1 MPPNSTANLSR
12 RDSKVHAG
20 KHGRLRAAGLVGSSI
35 EWYDFFLY
43 GTAAALVFPHVFFPD
58 AEGINGILL
67 SFSTFATGFIA
78 RPIGGLLAGNY
89 GDKLGRK
96 PMVVISLMGMAIFTF
111 AIGCLPSTGSIGLM
125 APILLVTC
133 RFLQGMACGAQWGG
147 LALLLSESAGPKHRA
162 FSGSFMQVGVPCGA
176 LLGNLVFV
184 IVSTS
189 ISHEAF
195 VSWGWRVPF
204 WATALLVP
212 VVMYIQLKIEDSPE
226 FEALKREVSE
236 VSAHKPAVVRAP
248 LWQAV
253 KSNWKTILLASGT
266 LSATNCVFYITI
278 AGALS
283 YGTTYLGMDYNS
295 MLIAA
300 MLSTVVAIPVTL
312 LGGRL
317 ADRIG
322 RRPVIIIGGVGILIW
337 AFPYFAL
344 INAAN
349 MAMFTIAVSV
359 AAIFQSLVYAPVASY
374 FGELFAPQIRFSSVS
389 LAYQL
394 NAIIVSGSTPIVM
407 TWLIAK
413 MDGSTVGIALF
424 VCATAVITIGCAIA
438 LRETNPKEVRQSPT
452 AVPGEHLHANS
463 IGG

>member
-1 MPPNSTANLSR
+1 
-12 RDSKVHAG
+12 
-20 KHGRLRAAGLVGSSI
+20 AGLVGSSI
-35 EWYDFFLY
+35 EWFDFFLY

-359 AAIFQSLVYAPVASY
+359 AAVFQSLVYAPVASY

>member
-312 LGGRL
+312 LGG
-317 ADRIG
+317 
-322 RRPVIIIGGVGILIW
+322 
-337 AFPYFAL
+337 
-344 INAAN
+344 
-349 MAMFTIAVSV
+349 
-359 AAIFQSLVYAPVASY
+359 
-374 FGELFAPQIRFSSVS
+374 
-389 LAYQL
+389 
-394 NAIIVSGSTPIVM
+394 
-407 TWLIAK
+407 
-413 MDGSTVGIALF
+413 
-424 VCATAVITIGCAIA
+424 
-438 LRETNPKEVRQSPT
+438 
-452 AVPGEHLHANS
+452 
-463 IGG
+463 